1 MSEHGKKYREAEK
14 LVDRDKKYSIEE
26 AIGLLKKTNMTKFD
40 ASCEV
45 HMRLGL
51 DPTKADQMVR
61 GTTTLPHGTGK
72 TLRVVA
78 FVSDDKAKEAKT
90 AGATEAGAEDLIEK
104 VAKGWMDF
112 DIAVATP
119 DMMKSLGKIAKTLGQ
134 KGLMPNPKSGTVT
147 PEPAK
152 IIKELMT
159 GKIEYRLDKQ
169 AIVHNIFGKV
179 SFDESH
185 LKENLQTFVKAIMEA
200 KPGGS
205 KGTYVRSASVS
216 TTMGPGI
223 SLDVTML
230 GR

>member
-1 MSEHGKKYREAEK
+1 MSQHGKKYREAEK
-14 LVDRDKKYSIEE
+14 LVDKDKKYSIEE
-26 AIGLLKKTNMTKFD
+26 AVGLLKKTNMTKFD
-40 ASCEV
+40 ASCEI

-90 AGATEAGAEDLIEK
+90 AGAVEAGAEDLIEK

-185 LKENLQTFVKAIMEA
+185 LKENLQKFVKAIMEA
-200 KPGGS
+200 KPGGA

-223 SLDVTML
+223 ALDVTAL
-230 GR
+230 GK